1 MKKMKYDVV
10 VIGGGVAGVS
20 AAIAAS
26 RNGMKVAIVEKMGF
40 FGGLAVGSYV
50 VAMAG
55 IYNGHDGKKR
65 CIKGNFDLISKKLM
79 KQKGATPTTY
89 SIPTRGMYREVTID
103 PESMKYVLDMFMLE
117 YDIECYLHT
126 VVTQASYTGKQIKF
140 ISIWNKEGMDI
151 IEGKMFIDA
160 SGDADMAAYCNI
172 PFNTWA
178 TYGKISGGT
187 MGFRTAG
194 IDVKKAL
201 KYRKKHK
208 GMTFKGRV
216 PGIQWS
222 DAGWYDSKNP
232 NGGFF
237 NDNLSVAS
245 PEVLTRKGQIY
256 LEMQS
261 RHAIQGIIKKLRKQP
276 GYKNVYLVSTGD
288 IFGARKTRHPITLH
302 PLHDDEMNTHIYD
315 SIAVAGNVMADY
327 GYMEIPYL
335 ALIPEEINNL
345 FFVGRT
351 IATMHSMK
359 FKGQQLHSY
368 EITRLI
374 PICMATGEAAG
385 AAAALCIKG
394 KRTNALPNINALQI
408 LLESQGAVIHI

>member
-1 MKKMKYDVV
+1 MKYDVV

-55 IYNGHDGKKR
+55 IYNGHDGKER
-65 CIKGNFDLISKKLM
+65 CIKGNFDLISKKLI

-103 PESMKYVLDMFMLE
+103 PESMKYVLDTFMLE
-117 YDIECYLHT
+117 YEIDCYLHT
-126 VVTQASYTGKQIKF
+126 VVTDAWIANGKVERIE
-140 ISIWNKEGMDI
+140 IWNKGKKVDH
-151 IEGKMFIDA
+151 IEGRMFIDA

-178 TYGKISGGT
+178 TYDKTSGGT

-194 IDVKKAL
+194 VDVKKAL

-208 GMTFKGRV
+208 GMSFIDRKH
-216 PGIQWS
+216 GIQWS

-232 NGGFF
+232 DGGFF
-237 NDNLSVAS
+237 NDNLSVACPGDILS
-245 PEVLTRKGQIY
+245 RKGQTY
-256 LEMQS
+256 LEMAS
-261 RHAIQGIIKKLRKQP
+261 RNAIQSIIKKLRKQP

-288 IFGARKTRHPITLH
+288 IFGARKTRHPITLN
-302 PLHDDEMNTHIYD
+302 PLADDNMNTRLYS

-335 ALIPEEINNL
+335 TLVPEEINNL

-359 FKGQQLHSY
+359 FKGQSLHAY

-385 AAAALCIKG
+385 VAAALCVHRKT
-394 KRTNALPNINALQI
+394 TNAKLPINNIQTGLV
-408 LLESQGAVIHI
+408 SQGAVIHI